1 MSDQTPA
8 SPSPKWGSLTKMV
21 VGLTIIATVAALVVQ
36 FRTIIGPL
44 LLAFILA
51 YLLYPVAEQLS
62 RVSRLSWR
70 ASVNLIYLLVVVI
83 YLGLITATGL
93 TVVQQ
98 LLSLID
104 FVRGW
109 VTDLPSLA
117 ERLSTQV
124 YQFGPWQFSLAQ
136 FDLKTLSQ
144 QLLSIVQPLLGRMG
158 SLISTFAT
166 SAAATLGWSF
176 FVLLVSYFLLADAG
190 QFPGQL
196 LHVEIPGYD
205 YDLRR
210 LGTELRKIWN
220 AYLRGQLFVIL
231 LVMIAYSILLVILGM
246 RFAIGIAILA
256 GLARFVPYVGPLT
269 TAVITFLVAL
279 FQGHNYFGLLPYQ
292 YAILVVV
299 LSFILDQVFDNLIS
313 PRLLGEALGVNPA
326 GVLIAAIVAANL
338 IGIIGLVLAAPVLA
352 TLRLLSRYVTR
363 KMFDLDPWP
372 EPELR
377 QVSGPMKI
385 PWLRWWGRLRSWG
398 RALRQKIT
406 SLIT

>member
-1 MSDQTPA
+1 
-8 SPSPKWGSLTKMV
+8 MV
-21 VGLTIIATVAALVVQ
+21 IGLTIIAIVAALVVQ
-36 FRTIIGPL
+36 FRSIIGPL
-44 LLAFILA
+44 LLAFILTF
-51 YLLYPVAEQLS
+51 LLYPVAELLS
-62 RVSRLSWR
+62 RVSHLTWR
-70 ASVNLIYLLVVVI
+70 ASVNLIFLLVVVI
-83 YLGLITATGL
+83 YLSLITATGV

-98 LLSLID
+98 LTSLID
-104 FVRGW
+104 FVGGW
-109 VTDLPSLA
+109 ITDLPSLA

-124 YQFGPWQFSLAQ
+124 YQFGPWKFSLAQ
-136 FDLKTLSQ
+136 FDLKTLTQ

-196 LHVEIPGYD
+196 LHMEIPGYD

-210 LGTELRKIWN
+210 LGNELRKIWN
-220 AYLRGQLFVIL
+220 AYLRGQLIVIL
-231 LVMIAYSILLVILGM
+231 LVMIAYSVLLLVLGT
-246 RFAIGIAILA
+246 RFAVGIAILA

-269 TAVITFLVAL
+269 TTVVTFLVAL

-292 YAILVVV
+292 YAILVVA
-299 LSFILDQVFDNLIS
+299 LSFILDQVFDNFIS

-372 EPELR
+372 EPETRLPTR
-377 QVSGPMKI
+377 PLEL
-385 PWLRWWGRLRSWG
+385 PWARWWRRLRAWG
-398 RALRQKIT
+398 RTLRH
-406 SLIT
+406 

>member
-1 MSDQTPA
+1 MSIQIPA
-8 SPSPKWGSLTKMV
+8 GPSPKWGSLTKMV
-21 VGLTIIATVAALVVQ
+21 VGLTLIAIVAALVVQ
-36 FRTIIGPL
+36 FRAIIGPL
-44 LLAFILA
+44 LLAFILS
-51 YLLYPVAEQLS
+51 YLLYPVAELLS
-62 RVSRLSWR
+62 RTSRISWR
-70 ASVNLIYLLVVVI
+70 ASVNLIFLLVVII

-176 FVLLVSYFLLADAG
+176 FVLLISYFLLADAG

-196 LHVEIPGYD
+196 LHIDIPGYD

-210 LGTELRKIWN
+210 LGNELRKIWN
-220 AYLRGQLFVIL
+220 AYLRGQLIVIL
-231 LVMIAYSILLVILGM
+231 LVMIAYSILLVVLGM
-246 RFAIGIAILA
+246 RFAVGIAILA

-269 TAVITFLVAL
+269 TAVVTFLVAL

-292 YAILVVV
+292 YAILVLV

-326 GVLIAAIVAANL
+326 GVLIAAIIAANL

-352 TLRLLSRYVTR
+352 TLRLLSRYVAR

-372 EPELR
+372 EPEMRPQPAQLETT
-377 QVSGPMKI
+377 
-385 PWLRWWGRLRSWG
+385 WARWWRRLRAWG